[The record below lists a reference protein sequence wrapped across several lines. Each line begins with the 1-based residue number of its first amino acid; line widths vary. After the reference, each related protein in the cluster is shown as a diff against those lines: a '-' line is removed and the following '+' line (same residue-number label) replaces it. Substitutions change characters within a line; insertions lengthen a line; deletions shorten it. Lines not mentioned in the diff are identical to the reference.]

1 MITNWTVFRPPLGE
15 WLERKI
21 RCSSC
26 HNFPVF
32 SCVLDFRANRVVDSD
47 RTLSPYLCLQASDTA
62 ISPDF
67 IFSSFFFFLLISL
80 HPLREH
86 REHLNNHLKLHLLTS
101 QGIVFFFLGRR
112 KNKNINYGAKKNTAT
127 AAPLL
132 FYQFVWNCVLNSI

>member
-1 MITNWTVFRPPLGE
+1 LITNWTVFRPPLGE

-67 IFSSFFFFLLISL
+67 IFSSFFFFFLISL

-101 QGIVFFFLGRR
+101 QGIVFFFWGVEKIKTSITVL
-112 KNKNINYGAKKNTAT
+112 KKTQLQQ
-127 AAPLL
+127 PHLYFISL
-132 FYQFVWNCVLNSI
+132 FEIVF